1 MPAWTL
7 TWRGRREVVP
17 VAGGML
23 GVIVGEPSR
32 SSIATRHVGVGPTV
46 PTSVRREGEK
56 GRQQLAC
63 RSHAGGGGGGH
74 CLASRSS
81 SSTSCGERRTAM
93 TLQPTRRHPRSEA
106 TSVAACHREDASPL
120 SSPVFSPLPT
130 FFFFSSSG
138 RDKEKQNMSP
148 TPGEPRHQGHSIRG
162 GQGRGTRWREL
173 DEKEEG

>member
-1 MPAWTL
+1 MRFSNLCCRVMTVGELTNCATEVPNCCSGLINQVSQSHLCWYGMPAWTL

-32 SSIATRHVGVGPTV
+32 SSIATRHAGVGPTV

-63 RSHAGGGGGGH
+63 RSHAGGGGGGR

-106 TSVAACHREDASPL
+106 TSVAS
-120 SSPVFSPLPT
+120 LP
-130 FFFFSSSG
+130 
-138 RDKEKQNMSP
+138 
-148 TPGEPRHQGHSIRG
+148 PRGC
-162 GQGRGTRWREL
+162 
-173 DEKEEG
+173 